1 MIVAF
6 ALAIVIVMQ
15 GMLLN
20 RLRRI
25 MVDQAKI
32 DASVARLTAAV
43 DKIVA
48 AQGAQTPDATVNAAL
63 DAVDVQS
70 ARVEALVPAV

>member
-25 MVDQAKI
+25 MADQAKV
-32 DASVARLTAAV
+32 DATLARLVKAV
-43 DKIVA
+43 DAVA
-48 AQGAQTPDATVNAAL
+48 ANQGVVVPDAVV

-70 ARVEALVPAV
+70 ARLEALVPAPTV